1 MKVLN
6 KFILIEKSSAP
17 NERASGLLMTFDD
30 TKELRYHKA
39 SVIDVGSMVI
49 GIVAEDTIYFD
60 KSAGYDVLMN
70 EKRFTVIQE
79 KDVVCV
85 L

>member
-6 KFILIEKSSAP
+6 KFIVIDKANTP
-17 NERASGLLMTFDD
+17 NERASGMLMTLDD

-39 SVIDVGSMVI
+39 SVIDVGSMVD
-49 GIVAEDTIYFD
+49 GIVSNDTIYFD
-60 KSAGYDVLMN
+60 KSAGYDVLMDN
-70 EKRFTVIQE
+70 KRFTVIQE

>member
-6 KFILIEKSSAP
+6 KFIVIQKSTTP
-17 NERASGLLMTFDD
+17 NERGSGLLMTSDD

-39 SVIDVGSMVI
+39 SVIDIGSMVV
-49 GIVAEDTIYFD
+49 GIVPNDTIFFD
-60 KSAGYDVLMN
+60 KSAGYDVLIDD
-70 EKRFTVIQE
+70 KRLTVIQE